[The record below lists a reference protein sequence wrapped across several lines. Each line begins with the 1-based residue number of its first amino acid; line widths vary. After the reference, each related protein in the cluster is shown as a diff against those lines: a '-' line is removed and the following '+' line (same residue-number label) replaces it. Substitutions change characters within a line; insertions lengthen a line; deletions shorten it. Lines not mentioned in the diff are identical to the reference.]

1 MSAVCSLIDPFFA
14 WKQGPGRKFAESSR
28 VKYEPLLEQIADWSA
43 GRSVEELTTEV
54 VEFEYLP
61 AWSRAFE
68 DRNGHSPSMNTVRLT
83 HNALSSFFDYCFR
96 RGLVRLNPMLAIPR
110 PAYETPMNDWLSTD
124 EDEAMARV
132 RKTPLE
138 EIVYG
143 LGRLAGLRCAEI
155 TGLRR
160 WQIALDDD
168 LLHVHGTKSAES
180 VRSVVVFPELA
191 EIMERWLAFQDAR
204 RVFSGQS
211 FLVTSAGGA
220 SLSEAYVWRC
230 VKRVA
235 ARAGVRLHGVDANG
249 RPLALDRA
257 GENVSR
263 VSPHTLR
270 RTFGSD
276 LLNRGVRI
284 EVVST
289 QLGHS
294 SVKITE
300 KGYAKLRT
308 QTQRDELLRLGTG
321 FPFLVG
327 APSRPV
333 RGERG
338 RFKPT
343 AR

>member
-1 MSAVCSLIDPFFA
+1 
-14 WKQGPGRKFAESSR
+14 
-28 VKYEPLLEQIADWSA
+28 
-43 GRSVEELTTEV
+43 
-54 VEFEYLP
+54 
-61 AWSRAFE
+61 
-68 DRNGHSPSMNTVRLT
+68 
-83 HNALSSFFDYCFR
+83 
-96 RGLVRLNPMLAIPR
+96 
-110 PAYETPMNDWLSTD
+110 
-124 EDEAMARV
+124 MARA

-143 LGRLAGLRCAEI
+143 LRRLGGLRCAEI

-160 WQIALDDD
+160 WQIALGDD

-180 VRSVVVFPELA
+180 VRSVVVFPEHA
-191 EIMERWLAFQDAR
+191 EIIERWLAFQDAR
-204 RVFSGQS
+204 RVFSAQS
-211 FLVTSAGGA
+211 LFVTSAGGA

-235 ARAGVRLHGVDANG
+235 ARAGIRLHGVDANG

-263 VSPHTLR
+263 VCPRTLR

-284 EVVST
+284 EVVSA

-300 KGYAKLRT
+300 KAYAKLRT
-308 QTQRDELLRLGTG
+308 QTQRMCIMPPAHAQHFGCGGAGPRQTLCERRLSDHVV
-321 FPFLVG
+321 PDRLHLQPG
-327 APSRPV
+327 APLPAPTYQRPV
-333 RGERG
+333 ESLSR
-338 RFKPT
+338 
-343 AR
+343 

>member
-1 MSAVCSLIDPFFA
+1 MSAVALLIDPFFA

-28 VKYEPLLEQIADWSA
+28 TKYEPLLEQVAEWSA
-43 GRSVEELTTEV
+43 GRSVEELTTAV

-61 AWSRAFE
+61 AWMRAFE
-68 DRNGHSPSMNTVRLT
+68 ERNGHPPAMNTVRLK

-110 PAYETPMNDWLSTD
+110 PAYETPMNDWLSTE

-138 EIVYG
+138 AIVYG
-143 LGRLAGLRCAEI
+143 LGRLAGLRCSEI

-160 WQIALDDD
+160 WQVALDED

-180 VRSVVVFPELA
+180 VRPVVVFPELA
-191 EIMERWLAFQDAR
+191 EIIESWLAYQDGR
-204 RVFSGQS
+204 RFSSGHS
-211 FLVTSAGGA
+211 FLITSAGGA

-235 ARAGVRLHGVDANG
+235 ARAGVRLHGRDAIG
-249 RPLALDRA
+249 RPLAIDRA
-257 GENVSR
+257 GENVSE

-284 EVVST
+284 EVVSA

-300 KGYAKLRT
+300 KAYAKLRT
-308 QTQRDELLRLGTG
+308 QAQRDELLRLGTG
-321 FPFLVG
+321 YPFL
-327 APSRPV
+327 SRDL
-333 RGERG
+333 RRDARDTRG
-338 RFKPT
+338 RFT
-343 AR
+343 TER